1 MRLFLV
7 ILTILTISLTAN
19 AAKYEYDCTDWV
31 VNGGGTGS
39 CSGDTI
45 IFTATDN
52 YVTDG
57 SYHSTTNSGFTISNG
72 VPYYITWITDSGSYN
87 NAGLRITNSTAE
99 SSVFNYTFG
108 DGPLE
113 ATINGIAGA
122 NSQLMWDN
130 NGGGGEG
137 HIHTVCISD
146 VSYED
151 CRPTQVTGEQ
161 STSTQPTYNDW
172 VYMETL
178 QLIMLSFVP
187 LGLIMTVFK
196 KK

>member
-1 MRLFLV
+1 MRLLLLIVGFFLSA
-7 ILTILTISLTAN
+7 LPTE

-39 CSGDTI
+39 CTGDTI
-45 IFTATDN
+45 NFTATDN

-57 SYHSTTNSGFTISNG
+57 SYHGATNSGFTISNG
-72 VPYYITWITDSGSYN
+72 VPYYITWTTDSGTYN

-108 DGPLE
+108 DGELE

-122 NSQLMWDN
+122 NAQLMWDN
-130 NGGGGEG
+130 NGGGGSG
-137 HIHTVCISD
+137 QIHTVCISD

-151 CRPTQVTGEQ
+151 CRPTEVTGEQ

-172 VYMETL
+172 IYVETIKIIL
-178 QLIMLSFVP
+178 LSFVP
-187 LGLIMTVFK
+187 LGLVMTVFK